1 MRSGRR
7 SVFESNRRRSNP
19 NRADARSVLGCESAT
34 SRGREAQGSVARR
47 VHRAATVSASDS
59 DPNSKPGSDAES
71 NDASASTTRR
81 RSRPAARNPR
91 RPESASNT
99 YTPVARE
106 GVARNGLSARAICFT
121 ISCTIVSVKTLP
133 STDVRT
139 KGGVRPHVSSAIG
152 DRRAFV
158 TRRQGASP
166 EEPASRTTR
175 RRPTIRP
182 FRAGSRGD
190 RGPARARTRPRS
202 A

>member
-47 VHRAATVSASDS
+47 VHRAATVSASNS

-91 RPESASNT
+91 RPESVSNT
-99 YTPVARE
+99 YTPVAGE
-106 GVARNGLSARAICFT
+106 GVARNALSARAICFT
-121 ISCTIVSVKTLP
+121 ISCTIVSIKPTF
-133 STDVRT
+133 DVRT

-158 TRRQGASP
+158 TRRR
-166 EEPASRTTR
+166 EPFLGGRASRTTR

-190 RGPARARTRPRS
+190 RGPARARARPRP